1 MTGLLS
7 SGNGYLERY
16 KINVLYGLNKYF
28 DFIGVWYKEVAD
40 KEEVSCDRISRIIRQ
55 DKET

>member
-28 DFIGVWYKEVAD
+28 DFIGVWYYIK
-40 KEEVSCDRISRIIRQ
+40 ITLIIY
-55 DKET
+55 

>member
-1 MTGLLS
+1 MDIWKGTKLMF
-7 SGNGYLERY
+7 YY
-16 KINVLYGLNKYF
+16 VLYGLNKYF
-28 DFIGVWYKEVAD
+28 DFIGVWYREVAD